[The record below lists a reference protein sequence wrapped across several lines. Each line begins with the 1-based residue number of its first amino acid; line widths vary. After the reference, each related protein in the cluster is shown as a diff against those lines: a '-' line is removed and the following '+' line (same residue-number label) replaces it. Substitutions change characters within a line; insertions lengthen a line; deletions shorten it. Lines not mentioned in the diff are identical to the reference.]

1 MKLLPTICAASML
14 LAASAATAQQPRV
27 PKTTPPVPTLP
38 PPPSATHFTPPSLS
52 APTVTPELW
61 IYSQELRRH
70 DDPAQAVRRK
80 AEINADQRLMRLAAL
95 KWYGM
100 SNSRPDASAIPLMG
114 GYSPAWIGNGWNRYD
129 WTAVGAVPIL
139 VR

>member
-1 MKLLPTICAASML
+1 MKLLSTVCATAIL

-27 PKTTPPVPTLP
+27 PKTITPTPTLQS
-38 PPPSATHFTPPSLS
+38 SAVDAHFTPPSLS

-61 IYSQELRRH
+61 IYSQEMRRH

-80 AEINADQRLMRLAAL
+80 AEINAEQRLMRLAAL

-100 SNSRPDASAIPLMG
+100 SNSRPDASSIPLMG
-114 GYSPAWIGNGWNRYD
+114 GYSPTWVANGWNRYD
-129 WTAVGAVPIL
+129 WTAVG
-139 VR
+139 